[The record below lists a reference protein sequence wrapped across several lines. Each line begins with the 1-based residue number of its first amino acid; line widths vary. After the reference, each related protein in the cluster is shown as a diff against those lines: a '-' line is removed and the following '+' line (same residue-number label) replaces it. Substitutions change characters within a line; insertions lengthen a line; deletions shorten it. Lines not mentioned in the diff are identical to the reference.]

1 MPYGIR
7 KSGSGYK
14 IYNKETGRTYSKKS
28 LPKARALKQMRAL
41 YANVQESFE
50 DGSIVSVKDPVHFI
64 TFDDLRANQQSH
76 NNEIDYGIEA
86 VASLMGSEPEDE
98 CDAECEFDQENA
110 EEQKGSGKDDAS
122 AMAIKN
128 IESICRNCESIRNNI
143 ENLKPWMAHKLSIA
157 YAYLNDI
164 EESLS
169 SD

>member
-1 MPYGIR
+1 
-7 KSGSGYK
+7 
-14 IYNKETGRTYSKKS
+14 
-28 LPKARALKQMRAL
+28 
-41 YANVQESFE
+41 
-50 DGSIVSVKDPVHFI
+50 
-64 TFDDLRANQQSH
+64 
-76 NNEIDYGIEA
+76 
-86 VASLMGSEPEDE
+86 MGSEPEYE